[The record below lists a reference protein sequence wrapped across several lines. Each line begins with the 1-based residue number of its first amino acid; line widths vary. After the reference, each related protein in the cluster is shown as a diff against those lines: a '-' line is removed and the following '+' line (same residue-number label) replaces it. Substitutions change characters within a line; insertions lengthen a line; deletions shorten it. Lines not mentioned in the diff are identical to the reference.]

1 MGDLLTASARCVLGT
16 MHGKEQAISPALAGL
31 GLDVVLPTGLDTDAF
46 GTFTGEVH
54 RPPVL
59 EALRA
64 KAKAASRLAPG
75 AAFAAA
81 SEGTFGPHPDVFL
94 AMRGAEHVLLM
105 HVESGVEVVGVDV
118 TFDTN
123 AASCDV
129 DSTDAARAFA
139 RRVGLPEHGVIVR
152 EGGTSGRVLARG
164 VRDESELLAHV
175 ERRLLLGGVR
185 LEADMRAHVNPTRM
199 RAIRRAAEDA
209 VERWRSTCARC
220 ARPGFSPTGIVP
232 GLPCAACGTETE
244 YALATTLRCV
254 GCGHREE
261 RPRADGLTAV
271 DPRYCGEC
279 NP

>member
-1 MGDLLTASARCVLGT
+1 
-16 MHGKEQAISPALAGL
+16 MHGKERAISPALAGL
-31 GLDVVLPTGLDTDAF
+31 GLEVVLPTGLDTDAF
-46 GTFTGEVH
+46 GTFTGEVP

-64 KAKAASRLAPG
+64 KAQAASRLAPG

-94 AMRGAEHVLLM
+94 AIRGTEHVLLM
-105 HVESGVEVVGVDV
+105 HLESGVEVVGVDV
-118 TFDTN
+118 TLDTN
-123 AASCDV
+123 AASCEV
-129 DSTDAARAFA
+129 DSLDAARAFA
-139 RRVGLPEHGVIVR
+139 RRVGLPEHGVVVR
-152 EGGTSGRVLARG
+152 EGGTAGRVLARG
-164 VRDESELLAHV
+164 VTEESELLAHV
-175 ERRLLLGGVR
+175 ERRLGLGGVR

-209 VERWRSTCARC
+209 VQRWRSRC
-220 ARPGFSPTGIVP
+220 PRCDRPGFSPTGVVL
-232 GLPCAACGTETE
+232 GLPCAACGAETE
-244 YALATTLRCV
+244 YALAMTLRCA

-261 RPRADGLTAV
+261 RPRGDGLTAV